1 MLRKIKN
8 IFYRSISNGEIN
20 YDQAKK
26 IMNNNTDFILIDVR
40 SKQEYLEG
48 HLISAINIPLYDIE
62 KNIFNVVEDK
72 NKIII
77 VYCSSGSRSLRAK
90 EILKQLGFKNVY
102 NIKTNINE
110 MLY

>member
-48 HLISAINIPLYDIE
+48 HLISAINIP
-62 KNIFNVVEDK
+62 
-72 NKIII
+72 
-77 VYCSSGSRSLRAK
+77 
-90 EILKQLGFKNVY
+90 
-102 NIKTNINE
+102 
-110 MLY
+110 